1 MTLCIR
7 QLWEVSEK
15 ENSMNKRIAKKN
27 LKRAFKEMESSRG
40 NGVSV
45 IIKTQAYVDE
55 NGKECDP
62 LETPNARFIQLKR
75 PKIQYI
81 RNTEK

>member
-1 MTLCIR
+1 
-7 QLWEVSEK
+7 
-15 ENSMNKRIAKKN
+15 MNKRIAKKN
-27 LKRAFKEMESSRG
+27 FKKVFKEMESIRG

-45 IIKTQAYVDE
+45 IIKTQVYVNE

-62 LETPNARFIQLKR
+62 LETQNARFIQLKR

>member
-1 MTLCIR
+1 
-7 QLWEVSEK
+7 
-15 ENSMNKRIAKKN
+15 
-27 LKRAFKEMESSRG
+27 MESSRG

-45 IIKTQAYVDE
+45 IIKTQAYVDK

-62 LETPNARFIQLKR
+62 LEAPNARFIQLKR

>member
-15 ENSMNKRIAKKN
+15 EDYMNKRIAKKN
-27 LKRAFKEMESSRG
+27 LKKAFKEMESSRG

-75 PKIQYI
+75 SKIQYI

>member
-1 MTLCIR
+1 
-7 QLWEVSEK
+7 
-15 ENSMNKRIAKKN
+15 
-27 LKRAFKEMESSRG
+27 MESGRRDGLS
-40 NGVSV
+40 
-45 IIKTQAYVDE
+45 IIVKTQAYVDK

-81 RNTEK
+81 RNTGK

>member
-1 MTLCIR
+1 
-7 QLWEVSEK
+7 
-15 ENSMNKRIAKKN
+15 
-27 LKRAFKEMESSRG
+27 MESSRE

-45 IIKTQAYVDE
+45 IIKTQAYVDK
-55 NGKECDP
+55 NGKECNP

-75 PKIQYI
+75 LEFNIF

>member
-1 MTLCIR
+1 
-7 QLWEVSEK
+7 
-15 ENSMNKRIAKKN
+15 MNKRIAKKN
-27 LKRAFKEMESSRG
+27 LKKAFKEMESGRRDGLS
-40 NGVSV
+40 
-45 IIKTQAYVDE
+45 IIVKTQAYVDK

>member
-1 MTLCIR
+1 
-7 QLWEVSEK
+7 
-15 ENSMNKRIAKKN
+15 MNKRIAKKN
-27 LKRAFKEMESSRG
+27 LKKAFKEMESRLGRIFSVISRG

-45 IIKTQAYVDE
+45 IIKTQAYVDK

-62 LETPNARFIQLKR
+62 LETPNTRFIQLKR